1 MRLHTFCR
9 HHDEFIWQLAKAL
22 EAIAEEMG
30 LAQRYEP
37 RRLLKAKEYRAAVIA
52 AMTLLESTLRQ
63 RLNKPSPEAV
73 RRPMSMR
80 QLLELA
86 IKEGIAQDHY
96 QDVLVWTKL
105 RNDAVHTGRRVSRQE
120 AQAVVEGVE
129 RIIDAT

>member
-1 MRLHTFCR
+1 VTTGIIR
-9 HHDEFIWQLAKAL
+9 AKAL

-63 RLNKPSPEAV
+63 RLNKPSPEAM

-105 RNDAVHTGRRVSRQE
+105 RNDAVHNG
-120 AQAVVEGVE
+120 
-129 RIIDAT
+129 